1 MPIIWWGDD
10 VNKDGIDDAYD
21 EGDND
26 SYGDAYVISYDAYV
40 LSYVDACDEDDG
52 GAYSDCEKSLYTFVR
67 ECTIVCGAPPIT
79 FILKVIM
86 LTQST

>member
-26 SYGDAYVISYDAYV
+26 AYVISYDAYV
-40 LSYVDACDEDDG
+40 ISYDDACDEDDG
-52 GAYSDCEKSLYTFVR
+52 GAYSDCEKSLYSFGSVQL
-67 ECTIVCGAPPIT
+67 CVGHPPLHL
-79 FILKVIM
+79 FWR
-86 LTQST
+86 

>member
-26 SYGDAYVISYDAYV
+26 AYVLSYDAYVISYD
-40 LSYVDACDEDDG
+40 DACDEDDG
-52 GAYSDCEKSLYTFVR
+52 GAYSDCEKKSVFVR

-86 LTQST
+86 LTKST

>member
-26 SYGDAYVISYDAYV
+26 AYDDAYVISYDAYV
-40 LSYVDACDEDDG
+40 ISYDDACDEDDG
-52 GAYSDCEKSLYTFVR
+52 GANSDCEKSFFSL
-67 ECTIVCGAPPIT
+67 IVKLIIHWVEIIAPLNT
-79 FILKVIM
+79 H
-86 LTQST
+86 

>member
-26 SYGDAYVISYDAYV
+26 AYDDAYVIS
-40 LSYVDACDEDDG
+40 
-52 GAYSDCEKSLYTFVR
+52 
-67 ECTIVCGAPPIT
+67 
-79 FILKVIM
+79 
-86 LTQST
+86 